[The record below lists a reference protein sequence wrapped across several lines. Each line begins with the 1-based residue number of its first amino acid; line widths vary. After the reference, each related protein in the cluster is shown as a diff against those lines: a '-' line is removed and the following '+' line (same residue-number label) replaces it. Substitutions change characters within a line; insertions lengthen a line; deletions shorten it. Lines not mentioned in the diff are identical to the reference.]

1 MRFLKTLGIY
11 FYSVILILIGLKLI
25 AIAVI
30 FSLKTN
36 PIQPQDISNVFNYL
50 QNSQTTRIVLGLS
63 GFLLILISSWFA
75 ELILGRFQRE
85 KTIAFPTA
93 SGEVTI
99 ALSAVEDL
107 IKRLAGEIPGIRE
120 LRPDV
125 IAGKKGLVVDL
136 RVILKS
142 EANIPELTE
151 RLQEITRSKIQEV
164 LGIEE
169 QIIIKIHVLKIIS
182 LEEKDRK
189 KRDSEKNTE
198 PTIPFGGYGRV

>member
-1 MRFLKTLGIY
+1 MRFLKALGIY
-11 FYSVILILIGLKLI
+11 FYSIVLIIIGLALI
-25 AIAVI
+25 AVAVI
-30 FSLKTN
+30 FSLKNN
-36 PIQPQDISNVFNYL
+36 PIQIQDINNLINYL
-50 QNSQTTRIVLGLS
+50 QNSSSTRVVLGLS
-63 GFLLILISSWFA
+63 GFLLILVSSWFA
-75 ELILGRFQRE
+75 ELILGRFQKE
-85 KTIAFPTA
+85 KTIAFPTS

-107 IKRLAGEIPGIRE
+107 IKKLAVEIPGIRE

-125 IAGKKGLVVDL
+125 IAGKKGIVVDL

-151 RLQEITRSKIQEV
+151 RLQEITRLKIQEV

-182 LEEKDRK
+182 QDEKDRRRK
-189 KRDSEKNTE
+189 ENDKNPE

>member
-11 FYSVILILIGLKLI
+11 FYSVVLILIGLKLI

-30 FSLKTN
+30 FSLKNN
-36 PIQPQDISNVFNYL
+36 PIQPEVISNLIGYL
-50 QNSQTTRIVLGLS
+50 QGSPSTRVILGLS
-63 GFLLILISSWFA
+63 GILLILLSSWFA

-125 IAGKKGLVVDL
+125 VASKKGLSVDL

-182 LEEKDRK
+182 QEDRDRK
-189 KRDSEKNTE
+189 KKEIEKSSE
-198 PTIPFGGYGRV
+198 PPIPFGGYGRV